1 MGKVFGMLLVVLGI
15 YVGAE
20 LYMGN
25 APFGIGAKTDAKEAK
40 SQTTVQRAGS
50 KVEAAF
56 ASGNAR
62 RDALMPE

>member
-1 MGKVFGMLLVVLGI
+1 MGKAFGLLLLVLGI

-20 LYMGN
+20 IYMGN
-25 APFGIGAKTDAKEAK
+25 APFGIGAKTDGKEAA

-56 ASGNAR
+56 ESGNAR
-62 RDALMPE
+62 RDALIPE